1 MIMDDEETL
10 KELIKHQYKVNL
22 ETRDM
27 FREALGKIN
36 ETNQEIK
43 VAIQLQAVAINNI
56 EKFWGKIVLILVMAV
71 SLLAGAEKVVGLF
84 LP

>member
-56 EKFWGKIVLILVMAV
+56 EKFWGKIVLILAMAV
-71 SLLAGAEKVVGLF
+71 SLLAGAEKVVNLF

>member
-1 MIMDDEETL
+1 MDDEETL

-71 SLLAGAEKVVGLF
+71 SLLAGAEKVVNLF

>member
-71 SLLAGAEKVVGLF
+71 SLLAGAEKVVNLF

>member
-1 MIMDDEETL
+1 MDDEETL